1 MGRQRIWQVRRVSV
15 PTATGQQRRDRAYQ
29 LLLQWTATTSETVQ
43 DLGVLCPPL
52 AVVGREPDAVADH
65 AGAGRS

>member
-29 LLLQWTATTSETVQ
+29 LLPQVDGDDLARAGGATGA
-43 DLGVLCPPL
+43 DPAGGVPC
-52 AVVGREPDAVADH
+52 A
-65 AGAGRS
+65 